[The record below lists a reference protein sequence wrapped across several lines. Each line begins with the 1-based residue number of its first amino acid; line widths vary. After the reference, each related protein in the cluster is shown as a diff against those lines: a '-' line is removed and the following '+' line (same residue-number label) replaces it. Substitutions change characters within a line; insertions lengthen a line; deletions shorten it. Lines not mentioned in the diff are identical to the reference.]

1 MQRSS
6 SSLIRWGGLAAMV
19 GGVLWTASNI
29 IHASKPRG
37 CIADECA
44 FRPMRESGVLD
55 GSLFLFALLFF
66 AVGAV
71 ALMIRARHAG
81 RFGRLGRVG
90 VVTAMIGVV
99 LLVIAS
105 LIQTIVFNGDFRLM
119 PYFVIPG
126 ALALIGGFLLLGI
139 AVLRAKVLP
148 RWVAL
153 LLIIGSLAMLGFNE
167 QNAQTLMAIP
177 FGIAWMAVGYTLW
190 SEGDAPARQ
199 PARVTQ

>member
-1 MQRSS
+1 
-6 SSLIRWGGLAAMV
+6 MV
-19 GGVLWTASNI
+19 GGGLWTASNI

-44 FRPMRESGVLD
+44 FRPMRETGVLD
-55 GSLFLFALLFF
+55 GILFLLALLFF

-81 RFGRLGRVG
+81 RFGRLGSVG
-90 VVTAMIGVV
+90 VVTAMTGVA
-99 LLVIAS
+99 LILVAS
-105 LIQTIVFNGDFRLM
+105 LISALFFNGDFRLM

-177 FGIAWMAVGYTLW
+177 FGLAWMAVGYTLW

>member
-1 MQRSS
+1 MQTS
-6 SSLIRWGGLAAMV
+6 SSLIRWSGLAAMV

-44 FRPMRESGVLD
+44 FRPMRESGILD
-55 GSLFLFALLFF
+55 GILFLLALLFF

-71 ALMIRARHAG
+71 ALMIRARQAG
-81 RFGRLGRVG
+81 RFGRLGSIG
-90 VVTAMIGVV
+90 VVTAMTGVA

-105 LIQTIVFNGDFRLM
+105 LIQTIAFNGDFRLM

-126 ALALIGGFLLLGI
+126 ALALIVGFLLLGI

-153 LLIIGSLAMLGFNE
+153 LLIIGSLTMLGFNE

-177 FGIAWMAVGYTLW
+177 FGIAWTAVGYTLW

-199 PARVTQ
+199 PARVTR